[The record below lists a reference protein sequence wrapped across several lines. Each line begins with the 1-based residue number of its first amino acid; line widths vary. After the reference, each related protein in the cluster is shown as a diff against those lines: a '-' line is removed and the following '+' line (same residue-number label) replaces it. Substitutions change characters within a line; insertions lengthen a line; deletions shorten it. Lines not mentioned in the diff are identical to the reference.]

1 MAAKIRHYYSI
12 PKLVAALG
20 LSLLLLID
28 LTQTSAHG
36 ADSSNPNQTSF
47 EKALQPYYGDIVKAL
62 LINGVVDPDLK
73 GASAEQMTAAM
84 VSNGMQVLDDANALE
99 VLKLRAEM
107 AKEAS
112 TEVCAHMWTGDY
124 GPSLMNQ
131 IDSLPDNQQRVW
143 AELFDR
149 AALAIIRGDPPIPPP
164 RSEKTQEAMRL
175 ILSDASPADSSALIS
190 AARNPRAMS
199 SDQLCVATRALYTG
213 AMRLPRKDALAIA
226 RRILFQPP

>member
-1 MAAKIRHYYSI
+1 MRVEICHSCSL
-12 PKLVAALG
+12 PKLIAALAIA
-20 LSLLLLID
+20 LLLVP
-28 LTQTSAHG
+28 QTIVQSD
-36 ADSSNPNQTSF
+36 DSSNPNQTRF
-47 EKALQPYYGDIVKAL
+47 ERALQPYYTDIVKAL

-84 VSNGMQVLDDANALE
+84 VSNGMQVLDDANAME

-107 AKEAS
+107 AKEAN

-143 AELFDR
+143 AEIFDR

-164 RSEKTQEAMRL
+164 RPEKTQEAMRL

-213 AMRLPRKDALAIA
+213 AMRLQRKDALAIA
-226 RRILFQPP
+226 RTILFQPP